1 MGDIHN
7 QALMLQRY
15 RLMVKQ
21 EMDQMIFNEDDVEG
35 KPCVANF
42 SEKMLQIYKN
52 KHPLFQIVLNS

>member
-1 MGDIHN
+1 
-7 QALMLQRY
+7 MLQRY
-15 RLMVKQ
+15 RLMVRQ